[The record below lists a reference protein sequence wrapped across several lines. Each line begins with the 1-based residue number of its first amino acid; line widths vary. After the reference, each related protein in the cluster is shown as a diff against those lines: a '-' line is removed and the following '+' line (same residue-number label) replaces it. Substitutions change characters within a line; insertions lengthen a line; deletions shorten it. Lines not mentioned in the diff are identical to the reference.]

1 MGGRMSNINLATP
14 IIQFGQD
21 QADDTPPPKGGIV
34 TLVFNNA
41 DATPKSTA
49 LRIHQDSVAPV
60 MDWYGAFYAGD
71 RYTVTVDGRNVPMDQ
86 NGGKL

>member
-1 MGGRMSNINLATP
+1 MR
-14 IIQFGQD
+14 
-21 QADDTPPPKGGIV
+21 DDLV
-34 TLVFNNA
+34 TLVFNNS
-41 DATPKSTA
+41 DATPKSTV
-49 LRIHQDSVAPV
+49 LLIHQNSVAPV